1 MRMWTRRCLL
11 VTLGM
16 AALAGCTGG
25 SRYTG
30 IGSETRFY
38 ADDWIYYDDDDEYFL
53 AGLTDEEK
61 EALKQEWDSLS
72 PEERQQIHDRW
83 NDLSD
88 DERSRVRQAWG
99 DLDATQRQQVLSS
112 MDTRARDGTLR
123 SVVPVQA
130 RPNSGPVRNSAG
142 PRTGPLRSGGFSGG
156 GRAGGR
162 GGFGGGGGL
171 GGRR

>member
-25 SRYTG
+25 SGYTG

-61 EALKQEWDSLS
+61 EALKREWDSLS
-72 PEERQQIHDRW
+72 PRRDNRFMTGGTISATMSVRACAKHGATWTPPSGSRYSRAWTLAPVTGRCGPWSPFRQDPMAAQSGTVPGPA
-83 NDLSD
+83 L
-88 DERSRVRQAWG
+88 VRF
-99 DLDATQRQQVLSS
+99 VL
-112 MDTRARDGTLR
+112 AA
-123 SVVPVQA
+123 SVEVAEPADVVA
-130 RPNSGPVRNSAG
+130 SAEV
-142 PRTGPLRSGGFSGG
+142 
-156 GRAGGR
+156 AG
-162 GGFGGGGGL
+162 
-171 GGRR
+171 